1 MHQTVNE
8 FIMQYYHCSMRSVA
22 TYRDILRKKGI
33 RYSLHEG
40 WKAIWPIRWT
50 QSKAIK
56 DLIAQDRAYKYLQ
69 RYARYAQDYAIPTSN
84 VPKHI
89 WICWLQGIDSA
100 PATVQLCF
108 DSVQRFANDFEITL
122 LNAENMLNY
131 VTLPEDILEKYRM
144 GRIPFAQFSDILRV
158 SLLAQHGGIWMDAT
172 VLMTGSM
179 PEYVT
184 SSNLFMFRGSWLQP
198 GQTVAS
204 NWFLASA
211 PQHPIMCNMQN
222 LLIAYWQNET
232 YLRDYYIFHILLK
245 ILVEQH
251 EQSRNLFQSM
261 TYQQNVDVHTLMFR
275 AASEPYSE
283 QLKKDIQLHSTIH
296 KLSYKNGIDYSMY
309 I

>member
-1 MHQTVNE
+1 
-8 FIMQYYHCSMRSVA
+8 MRSLK
-22 TYRDILRKKGI
+22 TYWNILQRKGI
-33 RYSLHEG
+33 RYSLQEG
-40 WKAIWPIRWT
+40 WKTIWPIRWT
-50 QSKAIK
+50 QSKTIK
-56 DLIAQDRAYKYLQ
+56 DLVAQDRAYKHLQ
-69 RYARYAQDYAIPTSN
+69 RYARYAKDYSLPTSQ

-89 WICWLQGIDSA
+89 WICWLQGLDAA
-100 PATVQLCF
+100 PRTVQLCF
-108 DSVQRFANDFEITL
+108 ESVKRHAADYEITVL
-122 LNAENMLNY
+122 TSENMLNY
-131 VTLPEDILEKYRM
+131 VSLPEDIVEKYRT

-172 VLMTGSM
+172 VLMTGPM

-184 SSNLFMFRGSWLQP
+184 SSSLFMFRGSWLQP

-222 LLIAYWQNET
+222 LLIAYWQHET
-232 YLRDYYIFHILLK
+232 FLRDYYIFHILLK

-251 EQSRNLFQSM
+251 EQSRTLFQSM
-261 TYQQNVDVHTLMFR
+261 IYQQNVDVHTLMFR

-283 QLKKDIQLHSTIH
+283 QLKADIHSHSTIH